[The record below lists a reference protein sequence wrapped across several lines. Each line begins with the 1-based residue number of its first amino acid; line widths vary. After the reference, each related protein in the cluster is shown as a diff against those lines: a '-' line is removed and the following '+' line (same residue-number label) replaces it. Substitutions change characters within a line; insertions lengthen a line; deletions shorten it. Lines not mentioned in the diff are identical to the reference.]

1 MTLRLVSPAKIQKG
15 FSIPF
20 DLAIMA
26 GICNACKKIITL
38 MIGMIRL
45 PFGLNAEDS
54 VEEDPELTL
63 GTETVM
69 GRFVLVMLELV
80 LTLGL
85 A

>member
-1 MTLRLVSPAKIQKG
+1 MQC
-15 FSIPF
+15 
-20 DLAIMA
+20 MQ
-26 GICNACKKIITL
+26 KKIITL